1 MVIPRL
7 ASNISKHSLNFTRVD
22 EDQGGNYTCTLSNG
36 AGSDSVTYALDVRP
50 SRSNGVVP
58 VPPSPTLAS
67 STSSSLV
74 CHLPQFCL
82 NFLLMFAF
90 PKIISWPPHPDFNFS
105 PHVCFPKVISWP
117 PHPDGGA
124 PVSSYTLFYRRE
136 FGSWQRREVSNP
148 LSIIHS
154 LCTKRGIY
162 YPSVIHQRY

>member
-22 EDQGGNYTCTLSNG
+22 EDQGGNYTCTLFNG
-36 AGSDSVTYALDVRP
+36 AGSDSVTYALDVQP

-74 CHLPQFCL
+74 CHLLQFCL

-90 PKIISWPPHPDFNFS
+90 PKI
-105 PHVCFPKVISWP
+105 ISWP

-162 YPSVIHQRY
+162 YPSVIHQRYLHCLELCH